1 MALLGDDGRG
11 YELARKLENCGVWR
25 SWLGESNY
33 ANFIHTLSSPS
44 TWEAFM
50 RSDDSKSKFLLQL
63 QLRVRS
69 LLFDKALIS
78 LHLRPSS
85 AVPTSA
91 LVSKLNP
98 TYLQLH
104 GDDVYYTLEDWSQ
117 DVVRP
122 SSNSASRSKVKL
134 TSGFGSRY
142 GEPEVEN
149 VSHRFRPEELPETW
163 YGQFIEKY
171 RATRPFKLPFGDR
184 DSDKRTADEM
194 SSYLKVLEKHKR
206 RRVPFRDDHIGFSN
220 SIMEN
225 GHGNSVL
232 EGNKSVDDEIYFFPE
247 AYFALNCVPDS
258 ALPSVRRVANDQK
271 VEFHGVLDTLPQVV
285 TRSPIMIERLGIRPD
300 LMDQGAQLRGKSGAE
315 VNKRRISEE
324 QALKVSQKVIAR
336 MLATMG
342 FEGATEI
349 PLEVLSKLLSCHI
362 SKLGRMLRVLAD
374 SYRKQCSAIE
384 LLKMFLQTAGYSNLG
399 ALAEHVKDGTR
410 NFVHQSQQQVQGIP
424 SQLQAQQ
431 NAHRLLQ
438 QTAAARQMH
447 PQMQHMVVPPQNLA
461 LQQQQQWERMRRRQQ
476 LAPRP
481 VLNVDKDRPM
491 VEVKLEHPSELPL
504 ENNAFTTI
512 NARHPQLQFQQQS
525 LATVQNLHAQ
535 TNNQFRQ
542 MSSLQLPQTPN
553 VGFVRTPP
561 VKVEGFQELMGGD
574 TSKHD
579 SEESR
584 LTSPS
589 K

>member
-33 ANFIHTLSSPS
+33 ANFIHSLSSPS

-50 RSDDSKSKFLLQL
+50 RSDDFKPRSVLQL
-63 QLRVRS
+63 QLRVRA

-78 LHLRPSS
+78 LHLRSSSS
-85 AVPTSA
+85 APTSA

-98 TYLQLH
+98 NYLQLH

-117 DVVRP
+117 DVARP
-122 SSNSASRSKVKL
+122 SSNSASQSKVKL
-134 TSGFGSRY
+134 MSGFGSRY
-142 GEPEVEN
+142 NEPEIEN

-163 YGQFIEKY
+163 YSQFIEKY
-171 RATRPFKLPFGDR
+171 RATRPYKLPFRDR

-194 SSYLKVLEKHKR
+194 FSYLKVLEKHKR
-206 RRVPFRDDHIGFSN
+206 RRVPFQDDHIGFSN
-220 SIMEN
+220 SVLEN

-247 AYFALNCVPDS
+247 IHFALNCVPDT
-258 ALPSVRRVANDQK
+258 ALPPMRRVANDQK
-271 VEFHGVLDTLPQVV
+271 VEFHGVLDTLPHVV
-285 TRSPIMIERLGIRPD
+285 TRSPVMIERLGIKPD
-300 LMDQGAQLRGKSGAE
+300 AMDQRAQLRGKSGAD

-324 QALKVSQKVIAR
+324 QAFKVSQKVIVR

-349 PLEVLSKLLSCHI
+349 PLEILSQLLGRHI
-362 SKLGRMLRVLAD
+362 SKLGCILRVLAD

-384 LLKMFLQTAGYSNLG
+384 LLKMFLQTAGYNNIGGLS
-399 ALAEHVKDGTR
+399 EHVKDGTR

-438 QTAAARQMH
+438 QTAATCHMH
-447 PQMQHMVVPPQNLA
+447 PQMQHMIHPQNLA
-461 LQQQQQWERMRRRQQ
+461 LQQQQWERMRRRQQ
-476 LAPRP
+476 LTPRP

-491 VEVKLEHPSELPL
+491 VEVKLENPSELTM
-504 ENNAFTTI
+504 ENNAFTAI
-512 NARHPQLQFQQQS
+512 NARHPQMQFQQQS
-525 LATVQNLHAQ
+525 LATMQSLHAQ

-553 VGFVRTPP
+553 VGLVRAPP

-579 SEESR
+579 SEENR
-584 LTSPS
+584 LASPS